1 MKKSNDEE
9 DIKVNKRST
18 DKVYFE
24 STLLQQIS
32 DGIDFIRDQSKE
44 ILSEIDLK
52 GLDNIDIDEFGEYTL
67 DQISDISDELSQ
79 LKSELFDS
87 DDFPAFIKEYSLD
100 AKRALN
106 RDDDYVRRA
115 QRRLDRHNSGELVN
129 VYKTNA
135 RIIELCDKAI
145 EVNSSNADAYYI
157 KGRALM
163 NLDKYPEAI
172 EEFINSL
179 AIEDDIKVWI
189 AIANSNTLNG
199 DYDDAIGI
207 YEKILERDENSFD
220 AVKGKAL
227 TYYASGDFAKA
238 NEEFK
243 NASSMGTLDSTSK
256 EIWDECLENI
266 YAMFS
271 FSCELR
277 VL

>member
-52 GLDNIDIDEFGEYTL
+52 GLDNIDIEGFGESTL

-115 QRRLDRHNSGELVN
+115 QRRLDRYNSGELVN

-145 EVNSSNADAYYI
+145 EVNSSNADAYYV

-207 YEKILERDENSFD
+207 YDKILERDENSFD

-243 NASSMGTLDSTSK
+243 NASSMGTLDRTSK

-266 YAMFS
+266 
-271 FSCELR
+271 
-277 VL
+277 

>member
-9 DIKVNKRST
+9 DIKVNKRRT

-87 DDFPAFIKEYSLD
+87 DDFPTFIKEYTLD

-145 EVNSSNADAYYI
+145 EVNSSNADAYYV

-266 YAMFS
+266 
-271 FSCELR
+271 
-277 VL
+277 

>member
-1 MKKSNDEE
+1 MEIARKKG
-9 DIKVNKRST
+9 R
-18 DKVYFE
+18 
-24 STLLQQIS
+24 
-32 DGIDFIRDQSKE
+32 
-44 ILSEIDLK
+44 LK
-52 GLDNIDIDEFGEYTL
+52 
-67 DQISDISDELSQ
+67 SDELSQ

-115 QRRLDRHNSGELVN
+115 QRRLDRYNSGELVN

-145 EVNSSNADAYYI
+145 EVNSSNADAYYV

-207 YEKILERDENSFD
+207 YDKILERDENSFD

-243 NASSMGTLDSTSK
+243 NASSMGTLDRTSK

-266 YAMFS
+266 
-271 FSCELR
+271 
-277 VL
+277 

>member
-1 MKKSNDEE
+1 M
-9 DIKVNKRST
+9 INKRST
-18 DKVYFE
+18 
-24 STLLQQIS
+24 SLLK
-32 DGIDFIRDQSKE
+32 DRLQSGKDVFCRGLYLSARWFV
-44 ILSEIDLK
+44 LSEVVQK
-52 GLDNIDIDEFGEYTL
+52 GLNFIILPNQEAAEYCASDLYTQVEGDSVFFLPSSGKNIERSNY
-67 DQISDISDELSQ
+67 
-79 LKSELFDS
+79 KS
-87 DDFPAFIKEYSLD
+87 SLG
-100 AKRALN
+100 
-106 RDDDYVRRA
+106 V
-115 QRRLDRHNSGELVN
+115 QRTAAVEKIINYDGSRLLIV
-129 VYKTNA
+129 T
-135 RIIELCDKAI
+135 
-145 EVNSSNADAYYI
+145 
-157 KGRALM
+157 
-163 NLDKYPEAI
+163 YPEAI

-266 YAMFS
+266 
-271 FSCELR
+271 
-277 VL
+277 